1 MKEVIVK
8 SPFDMVLVE
17 DSADDAENLVLELK
31 RGDYEVTS
39 ARVARGEKT
48 VEPAHALALMEPY
61 K

>member
-8 SPFDMVLVE
+8 SPLDVLLVE
-17 DSADDAENLVLELK
+17 DSADEAENLVLELK
-31 RGDYEVTS
+31 RGDYQVTS

>member
-8 SPFDMVLVE
+8 SPFDVLLVE

-48 VEPAHALALMEPY
+48 VEPADALALMEPY

>member
-48 VEPAHALALMEPY
+48 VEPADALALMEPY

>member
-8 SPFDMVLVE
+8 SPLDVLLVE

-48 VEPAHALALMEPY
+48 VEPAHALALMEPD

>member
-1 MKEVIVK
+1 MKEVIMK
-8 SPFDMVLVE
+8 SPLDVLLVE

-48 VEPAHALALMEPY
+48 VEPADALALMEPY